1 MQISIAYAGER
12 HKIWRS
18 LEVADGTTIEQAIE
32 QSGLLADCPEIDLTS
47 QSVGVFSKLSKP
59 SATLQE
65 GDRIEIY
72 RDIIADEALL
82 EQVEAK

>member
-1 MQISIAYAGER
+1 MQISIAFAGER
-12 HKIWRS
+12 HKIWRN

-47 QSVGVFSKLSKP
+47 QSVGVFSKLSEL
-59 SATLQE
+59 SATLKE
-65 GDRIEIY
+65 GDRVEIY
-72 RDIIADEALL
+72 RDIIADEALP